1 MTKYHYTES
10 GLKNVFIEGIEPVV
24 DEEGDEVIE
33 IRFIAALHAEIAR
46 GIITQKGAI
55 SGEELRFLRTEMG
68 FTQAELASHVSFDA
82 QSIGRW
88 ERSELPVNATAET
101 VIRALAGEKL
111 VHSFNKSI
119 AELAES
125 INAAE
130 ENDEINIQAQEQ
142 GYKLLA
148 A

>member
-10 GLKNVFIEGIEPVV
+10 GLKNVFIEGIVPVI

-46 GIITQKGAI
+46 GIITQKGTI

-68 FTQAELASHVSFDA
+68 FTQAELASHVSLDA
-82 QSIGRW
+82 QTIGRW
-88 ERSELPVNATAET
+88 ERSEKPVNPTAET

-119 AELAES
+119 EELAES
-125 INAAE
+125 IKATE
-130 ENDEINIQAQEQ
+130 EDDEINIQAQEE
-142 GYKLLA
+142 GYRLLA